1 MAKRKYVV
9 KSCHQTKTSAK
20 KVQKSMHDRGLTAKI
35 VKKKYKVG
43 KRSKT
48 KYCVESAGRR
58 K

>member
-1 MAKRKYVV
+1 MKRKYQV
-9 KSCHQTKTSAK
+9 KSCHQTKTAAK
-20 KVQKSMHDRGLTAKI
+20 KVQKSMHDRGLTAKV

-48 KYCVESAGRR
+48 KYCVESAGKR